1 MSPQPR
7 KVIEMSSDAAK
18 IVEEYIVTLLGTE
31 DKSCP
36 TDWHLQKEIFVFTKM
51 NPKAKQLFNF
61 VKHYEGPYSQIL
73 QESVK
78 EPMFYE
84 DAFAIKKN
92 GEICLSEQ
100 GKKVFEEIK
109 RKHENDQRFTH
120 LLNSFKLLRSIYEK
134 LSKEELLF
142 LVYITYPDYT
152 EFSNVSDRLIKNPE
166 KKLQL
171 SQSLLKKGLIT
182 EERYKELLA

>member
-1 MSPQPR
+1 MSDN
-7 KVIEMSSDAAK
+7 MLK
-18 IVEEYIVTLLGTE
+18 IVEEYIVSLLGIE
-31 DKSCP
+31 EKSCP
-36 TDWHLQKEIFVFTKM
+36 TDWHLQKEIFIFTKM

-61 VKHYEGPYSQIL
+61 VRHYEGPYSQVL

-84 DAFAIKKN
+84 DAFVVKKN

-100 GKKVFEEIK
+100 GRQVFEQIK
-109 RKHENDQRFTH
+109 REHVNDERFAH
-120 LLNSFKLLRSIYEK
+120 LLHSFKLLREIYDK

-152 EFSNVSDRLIKNPE
+152 EFSNVSDRLIKDP
-166 KKLQL
+166 KKRAQL
-171 SQSLLKKGLIT
+171 SESLLRKGVIT
-182 EERYKELLA
+182 EERYKELIVNAVE